1 MSGAS
6 TEERIS
12 VEEAL
17 ARTLERVAPLAEE
30 TVALEE
36 SLGRVLARDVA
47 SDIDVS
53 PFDNSS
59 MDGFA
64 VRCADIAGATPE
76 SPVRLTVVG
85 GIGAGNTF
93 GRTLEPGQALR
104 IMTGAPVPAGADAI
118 VKYELVQGDG
128 SDGSATFSAP
138 ATPGDNV
145 RRAGEEF
152 HAGDVVMRAGE
163 TISPYAMGMLA
174 SAGALELPV
183 YRRPVVGVFSIGSE
197 LVDAGEKPTPGKIR
211 NSNTACLVG
220 LVQQA
225 GAIARSY
232 PIVSDDRDA
241 IKAALRR
248 ALDECDMVVSAGGAS
263 KGDFD
268 FINPVIDEMGEVAY
282 AYISLRPG
290 KRQTMGVIDGKPVFG
305 LSGNPAAAS
314 VGFELLIRPA
324 LRRMAGHPDAG
335 RPTVVARLAAP
346 LRKKE
351 DRRFYN
357 RGELSRDAG
366 GEWIVTE
373 YRSQSSALLG
383 GLARCN
389 CLMVIPE
396 QCKGLSAG
404 DPVTCLRIDMPEGT
418 VI

>member
-1 MSGAS
+1 MSGAG
-6 TEERIS
+6 TDERIS

-17 ARTLERVAPLAEE
+17 ARTLARVSVLGEE
-30 TVALEE
+30 VVGLEQ
-36 SLGRVLARDVA
+36 SLGRVLARDVT

-64 VRCADIAGATPE
+64 VRCADIANAAPDA
-76 SPVRLTVVG
+76 PVRLTMIG

-93 GRTLEPGQALR
+93 GRALEPGQTLR
-104 IMTGAPVPAGADAI
+104 IMTGAPVPAGADAV
-118 VKYELVQGDG
+118 VKYELVEGDG
-128 SDGSATFSAP
+128 SQGFVTFTAP
-138 ATPGDNV
+138 AAPGDNI

-152 HAGDVVMRAGE
+152 HAGDVVLRAGE
-163 TISPYAMGMLA
+163 VVNPYAMGMLA
-174 SAGALELPV
+174 SAGALELHV
-183 YRRPVVGVFSIGSE
+183 HRRPVVGVFAIGSE
-197 LVDAGEKPTPGKIR
+197 LVGPGEMPTPGKIR
-211 NSNTACLVG
+211 NSNTACLAG
-220 LVQQA
+220 LAQQA
-225 GAIARSY
+225 GAVVRTY
-232 PIVSDDRDA
+232 PIVPDDRDA
-241 IKAALRR
+241 IKAALSQ
-248 ALDECDMVVSAGGAS
+248 ALAECDMVVSAGGAS

-268 FINPVIDEMGEVAY
+268 FINPVIDEMGEVAFS
-282 AYISLRPG
+282 YISLRPG

-324 LRRMAGHPDAG
+324 LRLMGGYPDAQ

-351 DRRFYN
+351 DRRFYD
-357 RGELSRDAG
+357 RGELSRDAS
-366 GEWIVTE
+366 GELIVTP

-396 QCKGLSAG
+396 QCTGLPAG
-404 DPVTCLRIDMPEGT
+404 APVTCLRIDVPEGT
-418 VI
+418 IN